1 MFDCGMHTVNEQL
14 FKPYDW
20 IDFYRHATDPLPG
33 NMPEARVLSASVSM
47 FVDAGHGGN
56 VKDRLSWTGVLIF
69 INKAL
74 IHWYRKRQPSFETST
89 FGAEFCAMKVGV
101 DMVEAFRY
109 KFRTLGIP
117 LDSAANVFC
126 DNESVY
132 KNTSMLEST
141 LQKKHQSIA

>member
-1 MFDCGMHTVNEQL
+1 M
-14 FKPYDW
+14 
-20 IDFYRHATDPLPG
+20 
-33 NMPEARVLSASVSM
+33 
-47 FVDAGHGGN
+47 
-56 VKDRLSWTGVLIF
+56 IF
-69 INKAL
+69 INKAT
-74 IHWYRKRQPSFETST
+74 IHWYSNNQPLVDTST
-89 FGAEFCAMKVGV
+89 FITEFCAMKVGV

-109 KFRTLGIP
+109 KVRTLGIP